1 MSKTTMLLAAGA
13 GYVLGARAGR
23 ERYEKISA
31 QSEQLWQDP
40 RVQKYVEQAKG
51 LAGQKAREAT
61 DATKDKLGDIT
72 GNSTGRSAGTG
83 PEVTTAAD
91 PGSVDDTD
99 NDTVGTSGTGPQG
112 NLP

>member
-1 MSKTTMLLAAGA
+1 MSKISLLLAAGA

-40 RVQKYVEQAKG
+40 RVQRYVGQAKG
-51 LAGQKAREAT
+51 LAGQKAREAA
-61 DATKDKLGDIT
+61 DATKSRISGGEDDDKVG
-72 GNSTGRSAGTG
+72 
-83 PEVTTAAD
+83 VTTARTT
-91 PGSVDDTD
+91 DTL
-99 NDTVGTSGTGPQG
+99 NDTAGTSGTGPQG